1 MNITNQKNTE
11 ARERGT
17 KEPACLDYR
26 NNTTHPQK
34 KNKLKYVQ
42 SKHGNETDFGKTLFC
57 LFRAKNGHAKDWVL
71 TIKALAMNCQ

>member
-34 KNKLKYVQ
+34 KKHNLNTYSQNMEMKRTLERHSFAFSVQ
-42 SKHGNETDFGKTLFC
+42 KMAMQKTGF
-57 LFRAKNGHAKDWVL
+57 
-71 TIKALAMNCQ
+71 